1 MKTLSSLN
9 ISSSI
14 AELRASLTVIWV
26 GLLSD
31 EAFLIEVVEEVKLK
45 RWASFPSLSK
55 EGEDREGLLGR
66 DKREEEGVEEI
77 ERKDEGEDEVKQVR
91 RDLEIG
97 LKEERPA
104 EAIVIE
110 VVWWRRIEDGIREG
124 HPERE
129 RLRG

>member
-1 MKTLSSLN
+1 M
-9 ISSSI
+9 
-14 AELRASLTVIWV
+14 
-26 GLLSD
+26 
-31 EAFLIEVVEEVKLK
+31 
-45 RWASFPSLSK
+45 SK

-110 VVWWRRIEDGIREG
+110 VV
-124 HPERE
+124 
-129 RLRG
+129 

>member
-1 MKTLSSLN
+1 M
-9 ISSSI
+9 
-14 AELRASLTVIWV
+14 
-26 GLLSD
+26 
-31 EAFLIEVVEEVKLK
+31 
-45 RWASFPSLSK
+45 SK

-66 DKREEEGVEEI
+66 DKREEEGIEEI

-110 VVWWRRIEDGIREG
+110 VV
-124 HPERE
+124 
-129 RLRG
+129 

>member
-1 MKTLSSLN
+1 
-9 ISSSI
+9 
-14 AELRASLTVIWV
+14 
-26 GLLSD
+26 
-31 EAFLIEVVEEVKLK
+31 
-45 RWASFPSLSK
+45 LSK

-110 VVWWRRIEDGIREG
+110 VV
-124 HPERE
+124 
-129 RLRG
+129 